1 MSRDDRCIIILGKH
15 RENQT
20 VILDTGY
27 PGLSL
32 LLPMRVNATFRTVEE
47 MTLSHSPEVIEIVIA
62 TIGCRVVFLINE
74 VSLEIDEPSLCY

>member
-15 RENQT
+15 RENQI

-47 MTLSHSPEVIEIVIA
+47 MTLSHSTEVIEILIA

-74 VSLEIDEPSLCY
+74 VSLKIDEPSLCY

>member
-1 MSRDDRCIIILGKH
+1 
-15 RENQT
+15 
-20 VILDTGY
+20 
-27 PGLSL
+27 
-32 LLPMRVNATFRTVEE
+32 MRVNATFRTVEE